1 MPTESIAPNLF
12 QLSAHHLHVSYAL
25 SGIGGKPTFNYQ
37 DATQSLSFLGSEQIA
52 VTKSELG
59 TLVTVYLRRTVDT
72 GNTTFTLLVPTV
84 SLPPGITS
92 VAVHTQG
99 IVAVHR
105 RSPIPALNSGQLET
119 YGVHALGG
127 TASFVVF

>member
-1 MPTESIAPNLF
+1 MPTESISPNLF

-25 SGIGGKPTFNYQ
+25 SGPGGKPTLTYQ
-37 DATQSLSFLGSEQIA
+37 DATQSLSFLGADQIA
-52 VTKSELG
+52 VTTSDLG

-72 GNTTFTLLVPTV
+72 GSTTFTLLVPTV
-84 SLPPGITS
+84 SLPQGTTS
-92 VAVHTQG
+92 APVHTQG

-119 YGVHALGG
+119 YSVHALGG